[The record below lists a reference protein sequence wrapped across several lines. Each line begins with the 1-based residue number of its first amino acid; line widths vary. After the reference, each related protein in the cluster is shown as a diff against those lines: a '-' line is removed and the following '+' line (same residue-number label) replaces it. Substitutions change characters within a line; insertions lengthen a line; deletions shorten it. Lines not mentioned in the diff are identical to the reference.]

1 MARMY
6 SRPADK
12 LMRAIDV
19 RGGMPRRRAGPAWG
33 KVPAVSAPLPIDE
46 VLGDLVA
53 ALRRSASAVLIAPP
67 GAGKTTRVP
76 PALLDAGLAG
86 DRDVVVL
93 EPRRLAARMA
103 AQRVAEERGE
113 RVGETVGFEVRFDR
127 AVGPRTRI
135 RFVTEG
141 VLTRQLVTD
150 PGLARV
156 GAVVIDEFHERH
168 LQGDLALALLR
179 RLQREARP
187 ELRIVVMS
195 ATMAPGPVSEFLG
208 TCPVIQSAGR
218 QYRVDVEYMTAAD
231 AGGSAGGNA
240 GGNDRPLEKR
250 VAGAVRQALRPDQ
263 NGGDVLV
270 FLPGAAEIRAVMT
283 ACTAEGLTDLSQR
296 ADLLPLHGDLPAAE
310 QDRAVRRGPRR
321 KVVLATNV
329 AESSI
334 TIDGVT
340 WVIDSGLARVA
351 RHSQWSGIS
360 TLRVEPVS
368 QASAAQRAGR
378 AGRTAPGRCVRL
390 YTRHDH
396 DGRPA
401 YDLPE
406 VARADLAE
414 VALWLHALG
423 VRDLASFG
431 WFEAPPDA
439 ALAAAGELLRRLGA
453 IEAGGAVTALG
464 RRMLR
469 MPVHPRQARMLIE
482 AEARGAAREGCTLAA
497 LVGERELRLERRA
510 SAAGLSGAS
519 SGAPG
524 ARPGRGQAQVSAAS
538 DLIEDLELF
547 EDMRRT
553 GLRPERI
560 RAAGLDMAA
569 VMAVDRARRQL
580 ERIAREGNPGREHGE
595 HGPAPARAG
604 STKELDQALLIATL
618 AGYPDRVARRR
629 RPNSDEVV
637 FASGGS
643 AQLAPT
649 SVVIEAP
656 FLVAVDAREQGRGAM
671 VHRASAVEPA
681 WLLDLFLDRVE
692 ESDELVWND
701 ERERVERVTRLAYDG
716 LTLDEQRHV
725 AGAQRDPVRSTEIA
739 AVLAGA
745 ALAAGIE
752 RFCDRAELDSW
763 RARVAFAARTQSAP
777 GKDAMSVPGDA
788 DVAAALRALCAGCS
802 SFEELR
808 RRSLLEALRGQ
819 MPAETRALVER
830 MAPPF
835 VSLPSRRR
843 VPVHY
848 EPDRPPWI
856 ESRLQDFFGMTQGPS
871 VANGRVP
878 VTLHLLAPNQ
888 RAVQVTSDLAGFWT
902 RHYPA
907 LRKQL
912 MRSYPRHAWPEDP
925 LRATPPSR

>member
-1 MARMY
+1 
-6 SRPADK
+6 
-12 LMRAIDV
+12 
-19 RGGMPRRRAGPAWG
+19 
-33 KVPAVSAPLPIDE
+33 VPAPLPIDE

-53 ALRRSASAVLIAPP
+53 ALRPKANATASAPASAAASAVLIAPP

-141 VLTRQLVTD
+141 VLTRQLVSD
-150 PGLARV
+150 PRLERV
-156 GAVVIDEFHERH
+156 GAVIIDEFHERH

-187 ELRIVVMS
+187 ELAIVVMS

-208 TCPVIQSAGR
+208 KCPVIESAGR
-218 QYRVDVEYMTAAD
+218 QYPVEIEHAA
-231 AGGSAGGNA
+231 AAPA
-240 GGNDRPLEKR
+240 GGNDLPLEKR
-250 VAGAVRQALRPDQ
+250 VAGAVRQALRPEAD
-263 NGGDVLV
+263 GGDVLV
-270 FLPGAAEIRAVMT
+270 FLPGASEIRAVMA
-283 ACTAEGLTDLSQR
+283 ACTAEGLTDLSLR
-296 ADLLPLHGDLPAAE
+296 ADFLPLHGDLPAAE

-340 WVIDSGLARVA
+340 CVIDSGLARVA
-351 RHSQWSGIS
+351 RHSPWSGIG

-401 YDLPE
+401 HDLPE
-406 VARADLAE
+406 VARADLTEA
-414 VALWLHALG
+414 ALWLHALG
-423 VRDLASFG
+423 VRDLHAFG
-431 WFEAPPDA
+431 WFEAPPA
-439 ALAAAGELLRRLGA
+439 PALAAASELLQRLGA
-453 IEAGGAVTALG
+453 IEPGGAVTALG

-482 AEARGAAREGCTLAA
+482 AEARGAGREGCILAA

-510 SAAGLSGAS
+510 SAAGLSGAH
-519 SGAPG
+519 
-524 ARPGRGQAQVSAAS
+524 RGRADHGQAHVSAAS

-547 EDMRRT
+547 EDVRRA

-560 RAAGLDMAA
+560 RAAGLDVAA
-569 VMAVDRARRQL
+569 VMAVDRASRQL
-580 ERIAREGNPGREHGE
+580 ERVLPRGEHDREHDRERGARGQR
-595 HGPAPARAG
+595 GPARPG
-604 STKELDQALLIATL
+604 SLRDDELDQALLIATL

-629 RPNSDEVV
+629 RPGSDEVV
-637 FASGGS
+637 LAGGGS
-643 AQLAPT
+643 ARLAPT
-649 SVVIEAP
+649 SVVIDAP

-671 VHRASAVEPA
+671 VHRASAVDPA

-692 ESDELVWND
+692 ESDELVWNA

-725 AGAQRDPVRSTEIA
+725 AGAQRDPAREAEIA
-739 AVLAGA
+739 EVLAQA

-752 RFCDRAELDSW
+752 RFCDRAELDAW
-763 RARVAFAARTQSAP
+763 RARVAFAARALGS
-777 GKDAMSVPGDA
+777 DAVPAPGDA
-788 DVAAALRALCAGCS
+788 DVTAALRSLCTGCS
-802 SFEELR
+802 SFEDLR

-819 MPAETRALVER
+819 MPADTRALVER
-830 MAPPF
+830 TAPPF
-835 VSLPSRRR
+835 VSLPARRR

-878 VTLHLLAPNQ
+878 LTLHLLAPNQ

-912 MRSYPRHAWPEDP
+912 MRRYPRHAWPEDP

>member
-1 MARMY
+1 
-6 SRPADK
+6 
-12 LMRAIDV
+12 
-19 RGGMPRRRAGPAWG
+19 
-33 KVPAVSAPLPIDE
+33 
-46 VLGDLVA
+46 
-53 ALRRSASAVLIAPP
+53 
-67 GAGKTTRVP
+67 
-76 PALLDAGLAG
+76 
-86 DRDVVVL
+86 
-93 EPRRLAARMA
+93 
-103 AQRVAEERGE
+103 
-113 RVGETVGFEVRFDR
+113 
-127 AVGPRTRI
+127 
-135 RFVTEG
+135 
-141 VLTRQLVTD
+141 
-150 PGLARV
+150 
-156 GAVVIDEFHERH
+156 
-168 LQGDLALALLR
+168 
-179 RLQREARP
+179 
-187 ELRIVVMS
+187 
-195 ATMAPGPVSEFLG
+195 PVSEFLG
-208 TCPVIQSAGR
+208 RCPVVESAGR
-218 QYRVDVEYMTAAD
+218 QHPVDIEHAA
-231 AGGSAGGNA
+231 AGDP
-240 GGNDRPLEKR
+240 GNDRPLEKR

-263 NGGDVLV
+263 DGGDVLV
-270 FLPGAAEIRAVMT
+270 FLPGAAEIRAAIT
-283 ACTAEGLTDLSQR
+283 ACTADGLTDLSQR
-296 ADLLPLHGDLPAAE
+296 ADLLPLHGELPAAE

-351 RHSQWSGIS
+351 RHSPWSGIG

-396 DGRPA
+396 DGRPS

-423 VRDLASFG
+423 VRDLAGFG
-431 WFEAPPDA
+431 WFEAPPEP

-453 IEAGGAVTALG
+453 IEPGGAVTTLG

-469 MPVHPRQARMLIE
+469 MPVHPRQARVLIE
-482 AEARGAAREGCTLAA
+482 AEARGAAREGCILAA

-510 SAAGLSGAS
+510 SAAGLSGA
-519 SGAPG
+519 PG
-524 ARPGRGQAQVSAAS
+524 GRAGRGPAQAHISAAS

-547 EDMRRT
+547 EDVRRA

-560 RAAGLDMAA
+560 RAAGLDVAA

-580 ERIAREGNPGREHGE
+580 ERIAREHGERGE
-595 HGPAPARAG
+595 HGAPAARAG
-604 STKELDQALLIATL
+604 SHDELDQALLIATL

-637 FASGGS
+637 LAGGGS
-643 AQLAPT
+643 ARLAAT

-656 FLVAVDAREQGRGAM
+656 FLVAVDAREQGRGAV
-671 VHRASAVEPA
+671 VHRASAVDPA

-692 ESDELVWND
+692 ESDELSWNA
-701 ERERVERVTRLAYDG
+701 ERERVERVTRLTYDG
-716 LTLDEQRHV
+716 LTLDEQRQV
-725 AGAQRDPVRSTEIA
+725 ASARRDADRSSEIDPVAEL
-739 AVLAGA
+739 LAQA

-752 RFCDRAELDSW
+752 RFCDRAELDAW
-763 RARVAFAARTQSAP
+763 RARVAFAARAP
-777 GKDAMSVPGDA
+777 GNDAVPVPGEA
-788 DVAAALRALCAGCS
+788 DVAAALRALCTGCS
-802 SFEELR
+802 SFEDLR

-830 MAPPF
+830 TAPPF

-871 VANGRVP
+871 VASGRVP
-878 VTLHLLAPNQ
+878 LTLHLLAPNQ

-912 MRSYPRHAWPEDP
+912 MRRYPRHAWPEDP

>member
-1 MARMY
+1 
-6 SRPADK
+6 
-12 LMRAIDV
+12 
-19 RGGMPRRRAGPAWG
+19 
-33 KVPAVSAPLPIDE
+33 VPAVLVPAPLPIDE

-53 ALRRSASAVLIAPP
+53 ALRQRASAAASAVLIAPP

-187 ELRIVVMS
+187 ELAIVVMS

-208 TCPVIQSAGR
+208 KCPVIESAGR
-218 QYRVDVEYMTAAD
+218 QYPVEIEYAAAGD
-231 AGGSAGGNA
+231 AGGPAGGNA
-240 GGNDRPLEKR
+240 RGHDHPLEKR
-250 VAGAVRQALRPDQ
+250 VAGAVRQALRPEGDS
-263 NGGDVLV
+263 GDVLV
-270 FLPGAAEIRAVMT
+270 FLPGAAEIRAVMA

-296 ADLLPLHGDLPAAE
+296 ADFLPLHGDLPAAE

-351 RHSQWSGIS
+351 RHSPWSGIG

-401 YDLPE
+401 HDLPE
-406 VARADLAE
+406 VARADLTEA
-414 VALWLHALG
+414 ALWLHALG
-423 VRDLASFG
+423 ARDLHGFG

-453 IEAGGAVTALG
+453 IEPGGAVTALG

-482 AEARGAAREGCTLAA
+482 AETRGASREGCILAA

-519 SGAPG
+519 SGAHG
-524 ARPGRGQAQVSAAS
+524 GRPGRGQAHISAAS

-547 EDMRRT
+547 EDVRRG

-560 RAAGLDMAA
+560 RAAGLDVAA
-569 VMAVDRARRQL
+569 VMAVDRASRQL
-580 ERIAREGNPGREHGE
+580 ERVLRDGERGERGERGGHGE
-595 HGPAPARAG
+595 RGERGPAPARSGAPR
-604 STKELDQALLIATL
+604 KLDDELDQALLIATL

-629 RPNSDEVV
+629 RPGSDEVV
-637 FASGGS
+637 LAGGGS
-643 AQLAPT
+643 ARLAAS

-656 FLVAVDAREQGRGAM
+656 FLVAVDAREQGRGAV
-671 VHRASAVEPA
+671 VHRASAVDPA

-692 ESDELVWND
+692 ESDELVWNA

-725 AGAQRDPVRSTEIA
+725 AGAQRDPVRADEVAEI
-739 AVLAGA
+739 LAHA

-752 RFCDRAELDSW
+752 RFCDRAELDAW
-763 RARVAFAARTQSAP
+763 RARVAFAAQALGS
-777 GKDAMSVPGDA
+777 DAVPVPGDA
-788 DVAAALRALCAGCS
+788 DVTAALRALCTGCS
-802 SFEELR
+802 SFEDLR

-819 MPAETRALVER
+819 IPAETRALVER
-830 MAPPF
+830 TAPMF
-835 VSLPSRRR
+835 VSLPARRR

-871 VANGRVP
+871 VAGGRVP
-878 VTLHLLAPNQ
+878 LTLHLLAPNQ

-912 MRSYPRHAWPEDP
+912 MRRYPRHAWPEDP

>member
-1 MARMY
+1 VA
-6 SRPADK
+6 A
-12 LMRAIDV
+12 
-19 RGGMPRRRAGPAWG
+19 
-33 KVPAVSAPLPIDE
+33 VPAPLPIDE

-86 DRDVVVL
+86 DRDLVVL

-127 AVGPRTRI
+127 AIGPRTRI

-141 VLTRQLVTD
+141 VLTRQLVAD

-179 RLQREARP
+179 RLQRQTRP
-187 ELRIVVMS
+187 GLNIVVMS

-208 TCPVIQSAGR
+208 GCPVIESAGR
-218 QYRVDVEYMTAAD
+218 QYPVAVEHAAAGD
-231 AGGSAGGNA
+231 AAGHAGGQ
-240 GGNDRPLEKR
+240 DRPLEKR

-263 NGGDVLV
+263 DGGDVLV
-270 FLPGAAEIRAVMT
+270 FLPGAAEIRAVMA
-283 ACTAEGLTDLSQR
+283 ACTADGLTDLSQR
-296 ADLLPLHGDLPAAE
+296 ADLLPLHGELPAAE

-340 WVIDSGLARVA
+340 CVIDSGLARVA
-351 RHSQWSGIS
+351 RHSPWSGIG

-406 VARADLAE
+406 VARADLTEA
-414 VALWLHALG
+414 ALWLHALG
-423 VRDLASFG
+423 VRDLAGFG
-431 WFEAPPDA
+431 WFEAPPEA

-453 IEAGGAVTALG
+453 IDAGGAVTALG

-482 AEARGAAREGCTLAA
+482 AEARGAAREGCILAA

-510 SAAGLSGAS
+510 SAANLSAV
-519 SGAPG
+519 SG
-524 ARPGRGQAQVSAAS
+524 RPGRRPAQAHVSAAS

-547 EDMRRT
+547 EDVRRA
-553 GLRPERI
+553 GLRPERV

-580 ERIAREGNPGREHGE
+580 ERIVRE
-595 HGPAPARAG
+595 HGPAPARHGTAGAG
-604 STKELDQALLIATL
+604 SPKKLDDELDQALLIATL

-629 RPNSDEVV
+629 RPGSDEVV
-637 FASGGS
+637 LSGGGS
-643 AQLAPT
+643 ARLAAT

-656 FLVAVDAREQGRGAM
+656 FLVAVDAREQGRGAT
-671 VHRASAVEPA
+671 VHRASAVDPA

-692 ESDELVWND
+692 ESDELSWNA
-701 ERERVERVTRLAYDG
+701 ERERVERVTRMTYDG
-716 LTLDEQRHV
+716 LTLDEQRQV
-725 AGAQRDPVRSTEIA
+725 AGAQRDPVRADEVAEI
-739 AVLAGA
+739 LAQA

-752 RFCDRAELDSW
+752 RFCDRAELDAW
-763 RARVAFAARTQSAP
+763 RGRVAFAARTQSPP
-777 GKDAMSVPGDA
+777 GNDAVPVPGDA
-788 DVAAALRALCAGCS
+788 EMAAALRALCTGCT
-802 SFEELR
+802 SFEDLR

-819 MPAETRALVER
+819 MPAEARALVER
-830 MAPPF
+830 MAPAF

-843 VPVHY
+843 VPVRY

-871 VANGRVP
+871 VAGGRVP
-878 VTLHLLAPNQ
+878 LTLHLLAPNQ

-912 MRSYPRHAWPEDP
+912 MRRYPRHAWPEDP

>member
-1 MARMY
+1 
-6 SRPADK
+6 
-12 LMRAIDV
+12 
-19 RGGMPRRRAGPAWG
+19 
-33 KVPAVSAPLPIDE
+33 VSAHLPIDE
-46 VLGDLVA
+46 VLADLVA

-86 DRDVVVL
+86 ERDVVVL

-103 AQRVAEERGE
+103 AQRVADERGE

-127 AVGPRTRI
+127 AVGPRTRV

-141 VLTRQLVTD
+141 VLTRQLVAD
-150 PGLARV
+150 PGLRRV

-179 RLQREARP
+179 RLQRESRP

-195 ATMAPGPVSEFLG
+195 ATMKPGPVSEFLG
-208 TCPVIQSAGR
+208 ECPVIESAGR
-218 QYRVDVEYMTAAD
+218 QYPVAIEHAAAGA
-231 AGGSAGGNA
+231 AGGQ
-240 GGNDRPLEKR
+240 DRPLEKR
-250 VAGAVRQALRPDQ
+250 VAGAIRQALRPAPDGD
-263 NGGDVLV
+263 GGDVLV
-270 FLPGAAEIRAVMT
+270 FLPGAAEIRAVMA
-283 ACTAEGLTDLSQR
+283 ACTGDGPADPSQR
-296 ADLLPLHGDLPAAE
+296 ADFLPLHGELPAAE

-351 RHSQWSGIS
+351 RHSPWSGIA

-378 AGRTAPGRCVRL
+378 AGRTAPGRCLRL

-401 YDLPE
+401 HDVPE

-423 VRDLASFG
+423 VRDLHGFG
-431 WFEAPPDA
+431 WFEAPPGA
-439 ALAAAGELLRRLGA
+439 ALAAASELLGRLGA
-453 IEAGGAVTALG
+453 IEPGGAITALG

-482 AEARGAAREGCTLAA
+482 AEARGAAQEGCTLAA
-497 LVGERELRLERRA
+497 LVGERELRVERRA
-510 SAAGLSGAS
+510 TAAGLSG
-519 SGAPG
+519 GAGRAGRPAQ
-524 ARPGRGQAQVSAAS
+524 ARISAAS

-547 EDMRRT
+547 EDVRRG

-560 RAAGLDMAA
+560 RAAGLDVAA
-569 VMAVDRARRQL
+569 VMAVDRARNQL
-580 ERIAREGNPGREHGE
+580 ERIARDSADRGERDEHGTREHGTRE
-595 HGPAPARAG
+595 HGARGPAPARAV
-604 STKELDQALLIATL
+604 SAEELDRALLVATL
-618 AGYPDRVARRR
+618 AGYPDRVAWRR
-629 RPNSDEVV
+629 RPSGDEVV
-637 FASGGS
+637 FAGGGS
-643 AQLAPT
+643 ARLAPS

-656 FLVAVDAREQGRGAM
+656 FLVAVDAREQERGRGAV
-671 VHRASAVEPA
+671 VHRASAVDPA
-681 WLLDLFLDRVE
+681 WLLDLFLDRVKE
-692 ESDELVWND
+692 TVELAWNA
-701 ERERVERVTRLAYDG
+701 ERERVERITRLAYDG
-716 LTLDEQRHV
+716 LVLDEQRDAAR
-725 AGAQRDPVRSTEIA
+725 AGARAP
-739 AVLAGA
+739 AGA
-745 ALAAGIE
+745 SQGDEADEVAEMLSAAAQAAGID
-752 RFCDRAELDSW
+752 RFCDRAELDAW
-763 RARVAFAARTQSAP
+763 RGRVAFAAQAQRAAGNAELP
-777 GKDAMSVPGDA
+777 VPGEA
-788 DVAAALRALCAGCS
+788 EVAAALRALCAGCA
-802 SFEELR
+802 SFDELR
-808 RRSLLEALRGQ
+808 RRLLLEALRGQ
-819 MPAETRALVER
+819 LSQEQRALVER

-835 VSLPSRRR
+835 VSLPARRR

-848 EPDRPPWI
+848 QPDRPPWI

-871 VANGRVP
+871 VAGGRVP
-878 VTLHLLAPNQ
+878 LTLHLLAPNQ

-912 MRSYPRHAWPEDP
+912 MRRYPRHAWPEDP
-925 LRATPPSR
+925 LRATPPPR